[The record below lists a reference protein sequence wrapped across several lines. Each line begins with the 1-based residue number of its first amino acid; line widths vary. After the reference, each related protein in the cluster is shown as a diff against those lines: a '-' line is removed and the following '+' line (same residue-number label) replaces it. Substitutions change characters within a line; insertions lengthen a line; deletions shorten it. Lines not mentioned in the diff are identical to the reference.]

1 MPLPFLLLTINGQV
15 DFDQITT
22 PHSLWDDDFK
32 DYTSRLNIEWIS
44 GVQIMRHLDLEQH
57 VSTASSS

>member
-32 DYTSRLNIEWIS
+32 DYQEPKPFNTWQTKL
-44 GVQIMRHLDLEQH
+44 M
-57 VSTASSS
+57 